1 MSILDIV
8 LQTLKYK
15 YFKKKSAQ
23 HNHIDIE
30 IMIIRMELE
39 NYKKFKNF
47 LRKTLKER
55 NHESRH

>member
-30 IMIIRMELE
+30 IIIIRMEHEKLLE
-39 NYKKFKNF
+39 IQEFF
-47 LRKTLKER
+47 TQ
-55 NHESRH
+55 ST